1 MSRIGKKP
9 VPLPAGVTVEV
20 KDRNVSVKGKLGTLK
35 LELDERIVAKVDN
48 GEIAFVRDGDAKQ
61 SKALH
66 GLYRALVAN
75 MVQGVSQGFERKLEI
90 VGVGY
95 GAKVVGK
102 KVELTVGYSKPV
114 ALDIPEGVTIKL
126 ADPTH
131 VAVAGIDKQKVGQFA
146 AEIRAARKPE
156 PYKQTG
162 IKYEGEVVRKKA
174 GKQMGSGSK

>member
-9 VPLPAGVTVEV
+9 VPLPAGVKVEV
-20 KDRNVSVKGKLGTLK
+20 KGRTLAVQGAKGTLK
-35 LELDERIVAKVDN
+35 VEIDERIAAKVDA
-48 GEIAFVRDGDAKQ
+48 GTVVFTRDGDAKQ

-75 MVQGVSQGFERKLEI
+75 MVQGVSQGFEKKLEI

-102 KVELTVGYSKPV
+102 KIELTVGFSKAV
-114 ALDIPEGVTIKL
+114 ALEIPAGVEIKL

-131 VAVAGIDKQKVGQFA
+131 VSVQGIDKQKVGQFA

-174 GKQMGSGSK
+174 GKTMGQGK